1 MQSKPPTKV
10 SLRWTE
16 NLAFVVRAR
25 DHTMVTDG
33 DSGMGLSPVELLAA
47 SLAACMGTDVAHIL
61 ARGRQGMTGL
71 TVQLDAD
78 RSQENPHRFVRVHIH
93 FALTGDVNQ
102 AQLERA
108 IALSHEKYCSVWH
121 SLRQDIALELTSS
134 LAPA

>member
-25 DHTMVTDG
+25 DHAIVTDG
-33 DSGMGLSPVELLAA
+33 DSTMGISPVELLAA

-61 ARGRQGMTGL
+61 ARGRQGLTGL
-71 TVQLDAD
+71 DVQLEAD
-78 RSQENPHRFVRVHIH
+78 RAQENPHRFVRVRIH
-93 FALTGDVNQ
+93 FAVTGEVNQ

-134 LAPA
+134 LAPT